1 MNLTTKLG
9 GSADTMAVA
18 AILQSVNAFA
28 TGPAVCAF
36 KFISMRLALEPYIV
50 VMSSWTC
57 VCMSNSDI
65 FAPWAVSGYAY
76 PNERVSRA
84 SFVVQKPPEALRNGR
99 SGVSADTVWPFSS
112 HTLPALP
119 MSCGIQGRS
128 GYAA

>member
-1 MNLTTKLG
+1 VSMNLTTKLG

-50 VMSSWTC
+50 VMSSWT
-57 VCMSNSDI
+57 
-65 FAPWAVSGYAY
+65 VSGYAY